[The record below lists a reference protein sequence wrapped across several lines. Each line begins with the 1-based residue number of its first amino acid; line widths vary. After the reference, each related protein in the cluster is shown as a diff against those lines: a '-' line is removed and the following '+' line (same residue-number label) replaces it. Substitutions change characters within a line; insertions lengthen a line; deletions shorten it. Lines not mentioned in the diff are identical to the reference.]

1 MGEKKVKTLKKVF
14 MSLCMI
20 MLVITA
26 MEAPAQA
33 KTTQAATTSLVDVRK
48 AVKPKGKWVKKSG
61 GYKFRLSSSGKA
73 VRSKWIS
80 VDDKIYYVNKSG
92 YRVSGWVKYRG
103 KLYYMNKN
111 GVMQTGWLTVSGKK
125 YYMKPNGVALKK
137 LQKIGD
143 AQYYFSPSDA
153 SMKKGWVTIGK
164 SKYYF
169 SKTDGRM
176 RTATWVKSSGKY
188 YYVGKD
194 GKLQKSCWL
203 VLGKNKYYVDADGVR
218 VTGTQYIGNKGYYFK
233 SNGVYDPSV
242 KVTMEVNPNK
252 KMVALTFDDGP
263 GPYTTR
269 LLNCLQKNGAKA
281 TFFMVGSSV
290 PNYKSAVKKMVSMG
304 CELGNHSYSH
314 PAFTSLSYS
323 SRRSQVTQTNNNIYK
338 ACGKYPTVFRL
349 PYGDG
354 HNNSSVLSSLGLP
367 SIYWSLDT
375 RDWANTGNPQHT
387 VNAVLNSVKNG
398 DIVLMHDIHR
408 STVEAAETIIPA
420 LKKRG
425 FQMVTVSQLAKYKG
439 KTTLKSG
446 KTYYNFK

>member
-1 MGEKKVKTLKKVF
+1 MKTRKRLF
-14 MSLCMI
+14 LSLCV
-20 MLVITA
+20 LVLA
-26 MEAPAQA
+26 LVAPAALAQA
-33 KTTQAATTSLVDVRK
+33 KTTNAVKTELVDVRK
-48 AVKPKGKWVKKSG
+48 AVKPQGKWVKRTG
-61 GYKFRLSSSGKA
+61 GYKFRLASSGKA
-73 VRSKWIS
+73 VKNKWIS
-80 VDDKIYYVNKSG
+80 VDGKVYYVNGSG

-103 KLYYMNKN
+103 KLYYMDKN

-143 AQYYFSPSDA
+143 ARYYFSPTDA
-153 SMKKGWVTIGK
+153 SMKKGWVSIGK

-169 SKTDGRM
+169 SKIDGRM
-176 RTATWVKSSGKY
+176 RTATWVKSDGKY
-188 YYVGKD
+188 RYVGQD
-194 GKLQKSCWL
+194 GKMLSSCW
-203 VLGKNKYYVDADGVR
+203 VIVGKNKYYVDGDGVR

-233 SNGVYDPSV
+233 SNGVYDPTV
-242 KVTMEVNPNK
+242 KVKMEVNPNK

-290 PNYKSAVKKMVSMG
+290 PNYKSAVKKMVAMG

-314 PAFTSLSYS
+314 PAFTTLSYS
-323 SRRSQVTQTNNNIYK
+323 SRRSQVTRTNNNIYN

-354 HNNSSVLSSLGLP
+354 HNSSSVLSSLGLP

-375 RDWANTGNPQHT
+375 RDWANTGSPQHT
-387 VNAVLNSVKNG
+387 VNAVLNNVKNG

-408 STVEAAETIIPA
+408 STVDAAETIIPA

-439 KTTLKSG
+439 KTTLRSG
-446 KTYYNFK
+446 KTYYSFK

>member
-1 MGEKKVKTLKKVF
+1 MRTLKRIF
-14 MSLCMI
+14 LSLC
-20 MLVITA
+20 ITVMA
-26 MEAPAQA
+26 LTAPAVPAQA
-33 KTTQAATTSLVDVRK
+33 KTTNAVNTSLVDVRK
-48 AVKPKGKWVKKSG
+48 AVKPKGKWVKRPG
-61 GYKFRLSSSGKA
+61 GYKFRLSGTGKA
-73 VRSKWIS
+73 VKNKWIS
-80 VDDKIYYVNKSG
+80 VDGQIYYVNGSG

-111 GVMQTGWLTVSGKK
+111 GVMQTGWQTVSGKK
-125 YYMKPNGVALKK
+125 YYLKQNGVALRK

-143 AQYYFSPSDA
+143 AQYYFSPTDA
-153 SMKKGWVTIGK
+153 SMKKGWVPIGK
-164 SKYYF
+164 AKYYF
-169 SKTDGRM
+169 SKIDGRM
-176 RTATWVKSSGKY
+176 RTATWVPSGGKY
-188 YYVGKD
+188 YYVGIN
-194 GKLQKSCWL
+194 GKLLTSSWL
-203 VLGKNKYYVDADGVR
+203 VIGKNKYYVDSDGVR

-242 KVTMEVNPNK
+242 KVNMEVNPKK

-263 GPYTTR
+263 GPYTSR

-290 PNYKSAVKKMVSMG
+290 PSYKSAVKKMVSMG

-314 PAFTSLSYS
+314 PAFTTLSYS
-323 SRRSQVTQTNNNIYK
+323 GRRSQITQTSNNIYK
-338 ACGKYPTVFRL
+338 ACGKYPMVCRL

-375 RDWANTGNPQHT
+375 RDWANTGSPQHT
-387 VNAVLNSVKNG
+387 VNAVLNNVKNG

-420 LKKRG
+420 LKSRG

-446 KTYYNFK
+446 KTYYSFK